1 MMVRIQS
8 RRNTRITDVITIG
21 HTNDTVS
28 EYRAY
33 ISIKKSLL
41 KAEREFEKASKDV
54 PTGRD
59 LVVVLPRN
67 SMLFWCPAAEF
78 TGAKSF
84 PAM

>member
-1 MMVRIQS
+1 MRLEDI
-8 RRNTRITDVITIG
+8 IAIG
-21 HTNDTVS
+21 HTNDIVS

-41 KAEREFEKASKDV
+41 KAEMKFEKTSKDIF
-54 PTGRD
+54 TGRD
-59 LVVVLPRN
+59 LVVILPRN